1 MYLDH
6 WQPETGNPRGRF
18 TFNTGTTALSGG
30 QAANLYNAYAAF
42 MLGAVGEVN
51 KSVQNELMTAREW
64 QHALFFRD
72 RWSVNE
78 KLTLDLGVRWE
89 YYPIMT
95 RVDGRGLDRL
105 DLPSLD
111 VLVAGRGSNPQSNGM
126 NASLDNFAPRVGGI
140 YRFTEKS
147 VLRSGYGLTF
157 NAQPWARAVRGDN
170 DYPVTI
176 CVDVPFRKLIRVL
189 QPAPPGDSPDCR
201 S

>member
-1 MYLDH
+1 
-6 WQPETGNPRGRF
+6 
-18 TFNTGTTALSGG
+18 
-30 QAANLYNAYAAF
+30 
-42 MLGAVGEVN
+42 
-51 KSVQNELMTAREW
+51 
-64 QHALFFRD
+64 
-72 RWSVNE
+72 
-78 KLTLDLGVRWE
+78 
-89 YYPIMT
+89 MT

-111 VLVAGRGSNPQSNGM
+111 VLVAGRGNNPQTNGM

-176 CVDVPFRKLIRVL
+176 ASTFPSANSFGTTA
-189 QPAPPGDSPDCR
+189 APTGDSPDSR
-201 S
+201 P